1 LLSIR
6 RKPPERKK
14 KMDKD
19 QKSPS
24 AWDRLS
30 GRFASLNRGTLAWG
44 GLALAAVIL
53 LSINLISSISLRG
66 VQDDMT
72 QDKLFTI
79 SDGTREILRGIEEPI
94 KVQVY
99 FSKGIGEA
107 SPTYARY
114 FERVK
119 SLLDSFRD
127 ISGGKLQV
135 AYLDPE
141 PFSPEEDRA
150 VAAGLRKVTYNGEG
164 DAGYFGLTA
173 VNSTDNQQTIEFF
186 YPNRETFLE
195 YDITKLIHTLANP
208 KKTVVGVI
216 TDLPLDGQM
225 DPRTQQSSPPWLIM
239 QQMRELFD
247 VRMLN
252 EDFKTIPSDIDVLLI
267 AQPRGLTPQAAY
279 AIDQYVLGGGRA
291 LVLIDPVSETTQFQ
305 SLGRKKEGIDELAKI
320 LKSWGLSFDRTKVA
334 ADIAHAQRVRF
345 GATGDTVT
353 DYVAW
358 LALDKSSIEKSDV
371 LSAGIDTLNLAS
383 AGVLE
388 PVKGATT
395 KVTPIITTSD
405 QAMEVALTD
414 VGVRANPL
422 QLLRDYKPGGTP
434 LMLAARVS
442 GEAKTA
448 FPDGPPKVDK
458 AAGAA
463 KPDATEAK
471 ADADTKPTEKPLTS
485 GKVNAIVI
493 ADTDLMADQ
502 FWVDRQQLMGQ
513 EIAVPTAQNAALII
527 GAIENLSGSDALIAL
542 RGRGVAERPFTLVQE
557 LQRDAERKFREKE
570 QALTQKLTELQGK
583 LAKLESSDKGQV
595 ILSDEEQKAANDF
608 RAQMLKTRREL
619 RDVKLAL
626 HRDIDRL
633 DGWLKFT
640 NIALVPLAIGIG
652 GVGWSV
658 WRTRTRKTKKK
669 DDKTGSEDRS

>member
-1 LLSIR
+1 
-6 RKPPERKK
+6 
-14 KMDKD
+14 MDKD

-30 GRFASLNRGTLAWG
+30 GRFASLSRGTLAWG
-44 GLALAAVIL
+44 ALALAAVIL
-53 LSINLISSISLRG
+53 LSVNLISSISLRG
-66 VQDDMT
+66 VQGDMT
-72 QDKLFTI
+72 EDKLFTI
-79 SDGTREILRGIEEPI
+79 SNGTREILRGIEEPI

-135 AYLDPE
+135 SYLDPE

-150 VAAGLRKVTYNGEG
+150 VAAGLRKVTYSGEG

-195 YDITKLIHTLANP
+195 YDITKLIHSLANP

-216 TDLPLDGQM
+216 TDLPLDGQE
-225 DPRTQQSSPPWLIM
+225 DPRTGQRSPPWLIM
-239 QQMRELFD
+239 QQMRDLFD
-247 VRMLN
+247 VRMLKQ
-252 EDFKTIPSDIDVLLI
+252 DVKSIPSDIDVLLI
-267 AQPRGLTPQAAY
+267 AQPRGMTPQAAY

-291 LVLIDPVSETTQFQ
+291 LVLADPVSEVTQFQ
-305 SLGRKKEGIDELAKI
+305 SLGRSKKGMDELTTL
-320 LKSWGLSFDRTKVA
+320 LKSWGLKFDRTKVA

-358 LALDKSSIEKSDV
+358 LGLDDSSMVKSDV

-383 AGVLE
+383 AGFLE
-388 PVKGATT
+388 PIKGATT
-395 KVTPIITTSD
+395 KVTPIIRTSD
-405 QAMEVALTD
+405 QAMKVDLID

-434 LMLAARVS
+434 LILAARVS

-448 FPDGPPKVDK
+448 FPDGPPKASK
-458 AAGAA
+458 TAGAV
-463 KPDATEAK
+463 KPDAAEAT
-471 ADADTKPTEKPLTS
+471 ADTGAKKDQKPLTS
-485 GKVNAIVI
+485 GNINAIVI
-493 ADTDLMADQ
+493 ADSDLMADR
-502 FWVDRQQLMGQ
+502 FWVERQQLMGQ

-542 RGRGVAERPFTLVQE
+542 RGRGVAERPFTLVE
-557 LQRDAERKFREKE
+557 KLQRDAERKFREKE
-570 QALTQKLTELQGK
+570 QTLTQKLTELQGK

-595 ILSDEEQKAANDF
+595 ILSDEEQKAATDF
-608 RAQMLKTRREL
+608 RAQMLKTRRDL

-633 DGWLKFT
+633 DGWLKFA
-640 NIALVPLAIGIG
+640 NIALIPLAIGIG

-658 WRTRTRKTKKK
+658 WRTRKTKRK
-669 DDKTGSEDRS
+669 DDKTSSEDRS

>member
-1 LLSIR
+1 
-6 RKPPERKK
+6 
-14 KMDKD
+14 MDKD

-30 GRFASLNRGTLAWG
+30 SRFASLSRGTLAWG

-66 VQDDMT
+66 VQGDMT
-72 QDKLFTI
+72 EDKLFTI
-79 SDGTREILRGIEEPI
+79 SNGTREILRGIEEPI

-135 AYLDPE
+135 SYLDPE

-150 VAAGLRKVTYNGEG
+150 VAAGLRKVTYNSDG

-173 VNSTDNQQTIEFF
+173 VNSTDNQKTIEFF

-195 YDITKLIHTLANP
+195 YDITKLIHSLANP

-216 TDLPLDGQM
+216 TDLPLAGQAN
-225 DPRTQQSSPPWLIM
+225 PRTGQTSPPWLIM
-239 QQMRELFD
+239 QQMRDLFD
-247 VRMLN
+247 VRMLKQ
-252 EDFKTIPSDIDVLLI
+252 DVKTIPSDIDVLLI
-267 AQPRGLTPQAAY
+267 AQPRGMTPQAAY
-279 AIDQYVLGGGRA
+279 AIDQYMLGGGRA
-291 LVLIDPVSETTQFQ
+291 LVLADPVSEVTQFQ
-305 SLGRKKEGIDELAKI
+305 SLGRNKKGMDELTKL
-320 LKSWGLSFDRTKVA
+320 LKSWGIRFDRKKVA

-345 GATGDTVT
+345 GRTGDTVT

-358 LALDKSSIEKSDV
+358 LGLDGSSIDKSDV

-383 AGVLE
+383 AGFLE
-388 PVKGATT
+388 PIKGATT
-395 KVTPIITTSD
+395 KVTPIIRTSD
-405 QAMEVALTD
+405 QAMKVDLID

-422 QLLRDYKPGGTP
+422 QLLRNYKPGGTP
-434 LMLAARVS
+434 LVLAARVS

-448 FPDGPPKVDK
+448 FPDGPPKASK
-458 AAGAA
+458 TAGAA
-463 KPDATEAK
+463 KAGAAETAADTGAK
-471 ADADTKPTEKPLTS
+471 AKDQKPLTS
-485 GKVNAIVI
+485 GNIHAIVI
-493 ADTDLMADQ
+493 ADSDLMADR
-502 FWVDRQQLMGQ
+502 FWVQRQQLMGQ

-527 GAIENLSGSDALIAL
+527 GAIENLCGSDALIAL
-542 RGRGVAERPFTLVQE
+542 RGRGVAERPFTLVE
-557 LQRDAERKFREKE
+557 KLQRDAERKFREKE
-570 QALTQKLTELQGK
+570 QTLTQKLKGLQDKLTE
-583 LAKLESSDKGQV
+583 LESSDKGQV
-595 ILSDEEQKAANDF
+595 ILSDEEQKAAKDF
-608 RAQMLKTRREL
+608 RAQMLKTRRDL

-626 HRDIDRL
+626 HRNIDRL
-633 DGWLKFT
+633 DGWLKFA
-640 NIALVPLAIGIG
+640 NIAFIPLVIGIG

-658 WRTRTRKTKKK
+658 WRTRKPKRK

>member
-1 LLSIR
+1 MHQDR
-6 RKPPERKK
+6 
-14 KMDKD
+14 
-19 QKSPS
+19 KSPS
-24 AWDRLS
+24 ASDRLS
-30 GRFASLNRGTLAWG
+30 GRFASLSRGTLAWG

-72 QDKLFTI
+72 EDKLFTI

-164 DAGYFGLTA
+164 DSGYFGLTA

-239 QQMRELFD
+239 QQMRDLFD

-252 EDFKTIPSDIDVLLI
+252 EDLESIPSDVGVLLI

-279 AIDQYVLGGGRA
+279 AIDQYMLGGGRA
-291 LVLIDPVSETTQFQ
+291 LVLVDPVSETTQFQ
-305 SLGRKKEGIDELAKI
+305 SLGRKKEGIDELAKL

-345 GATGDTVT
+345 GPTGDSVT

-358 LALDKSSIEKSDV
+358 LALDDSSIEKSDV

-395 KVTPIITTSD
+395 EVTPIIRTSD
-405 QAMEVALTD
+405 QAMEVPLID
-414 VGVRANPL
+414 VGVRANPM

-442 GEAKTA
+442 GAAKSA
-448 FPDGPPKVDK
+448 FPDGPPKADK

-463 KPDATEAK
+463 NPDAADA
-471 ADADTKPTEKPLTS
+471 ADADAKVKDQKPLAS
-485 GKVNAIVI
+485 GNVNAIVI

-502 FWVDRQQLMGQ
+502 FWVERQQLMGQ

-542 RGRGVAERPFTLVQE
+542 RGRGVAERPFTLVE
-557 LQRDAERKFREKE
+557 KLQRNAERKFREKE
-570 QALTQKLTELQGK
+570 QTLTQKLDELQGK
-583 LAKLESSDKGQV
+583 LAKLESSDKGEV
-595 ILSDEEQKAANDF
+595 ILSDEEQNAANDF

-658 WRTRTRKTKKK
+658 WRTRTRKTRKK

>member
-1 LLSIR
+1 
-6 RKPPERKK
+6 
-14 KMDKD
+14 MDKN

-30 GRFASLNRGTLAWG
+30 GRFASLSRGTLAWG

-53 LSINLISSISLRG
+53 LSINLISSVSLRG

-72 QDKLFTI
+72 EDKLFTI

-135 AYLDPE
+135 SYLDPE

-150 VAAGLRKVTYNGEG
+150 VAAGLRKVTYNGDG
-164 DAGYFGLTA
+164 DSGYFGLTA

-216 TDLPLDGQM
+216 TDLPLDGQTN
-225 DPRTQQSSPPWLIM
+225 PRTGQTSPPWLIM

-247 VRMLN
+247 VRMLK
-252 EDFKTIPSDIDVLLI
+252 EDAKTIPSDIDVLLL
-267 AQPRGLTPQAAY
+267 AQPRGMAPQTAY
-279 AIDQYVLGGGRA
+279 AVDQYVLGGGRA
-291 LVLIDPVSETTQFQ
+291 LVLADPVSEVTQFQ
-305 SLGRKKEGIDELAKI
+305 SLGRNKKGMDELTKL
-320 LKSWGLSFDRTKVA
+320 LKSWGLKFDKTKVA

-358 LALDKSSIEKSDV
+358 LGLDDSSIEKSDV

-383 AGVLE
+383 AGFLE

-395 KVTPIITTSD
+395 KVTPILRTSD
-405 QAMEVALTD
+405 QAMKVDLID

-422 QLLRDYKPGGTP
+422 QLLRNYKPGGTP
-434 LMLAARVS
+434 LILAARVS

-448 FPDGPPKVDK
+448 FPDGPPKATK

-463 KPDATEAK
+463 GADAAGTADADAK
-471 ADADTKPTEKPLTS
+471 ADTKKPLAS

-493 ADTDLMADQ
+493 ADSDLMADR
-502 FWVDRQQLMGQ
+502 FWVQRQQLMGQ
-513 EIAVPTAQNAALII
+513 ELAVPTAQNAALII

-542 RGRGVAERPFTLVQE
+542 RGRGVAERPFTLVAS
-557 LQRDAERKFREKE
+557 LRRDAERKFREKE
-570 QALTQKLTELQGK
+570 QTLTQKLTELQGK

-595 ILSDEEQKAANDF
+595 ILSDEEQNAAKDF
-608 RAQMLKTRREL
+608 RSQMLKTRREL

-640 NIALVPLAIGIG
+640 NIALIPLAIGIG

-658 WRTRTRKTKKK
+658 WRTRKTKRK

>member
-1 LLSIR
+1 
-6 RKPPERKK
+6 
-14 KMDKD
+14 MDKD

-208 KKTVVGVI
+208 KKTVVGVV

-252 EDFKTIPSDIDVLLI
+252 EDFKTIPSDINVLLI
-267 AQPRGLTPQAAY
+267 AQPRG
-279 AIDQYVLGGGRA
+279 
-291 LVLIDPVSETTQFQ
+291 TTQFQ

>member
-1 LLSIR
+1 
-6 RKPPERKK
+6 
-14 KMDKD
+14 MDKD

-30 GRFASLNRGTLAWG
+30 GRFASLSRGTLAWG

-53 LSINLISSISLRG
+53 LSINLISSVSLRG

-72 QDKLFTI
+72 EDKLFTI

-114 FERVK
+114 FQRVK

-127 ISGGKLQV
+127 ISGGRLEV
-135 AYLDPE
+135 SYLDPE

-150 VAAGLRKVTYNGEG
+150 VAAGLRKVTYNGDG
-164 DAGYFGLTA
+164 DSGYFGLTA

-216 TDLPLDGQM
+216 TDLPLDGQAN
-225 DPRTQQSSPPWLIM
+225 PRTGQTSPPWLIM

-247 VRMLN
+247 VRMLKQN
-252 EDFKTIPSDIDVLLI
+252 AKTIPSDIDVLLI
-267 AQPRGLTPQAAY
+267 AQPREMTPQAAY

-291 LVLIDPVSETTQFQ
+291 LVLVDPVSEITQFQ
-305 SLGRKKEGIDELAKI
+305 AIGKKKKGLDEVATL
-320 LKSWGLSFDRTKVA
+320 LKSWGLKFDRTKVA
-334 ADIAHAQRVRF
+334 TDIAHAQRVRF

-358 LALDKSSIEKSDV
+358 LGLDDSSIEKSDV

-383 AGVLE
+383 AGFLE
-388 PVKGATT
+388 PIKGATT
-395 KVTPIITTSD
+395 KVTPILRTSD
-405 QAMEVALTD
+405 QAMKVDLMD

-422 QLLRDYKPGGTP
+422 QLLRNYKPGGTP
-434 LMLAARVS
+434 LILAARVS
-442 GEAKTA
+442 GEAKSA
-448 FPDGPPKVDK
+448 FPDGPPKAGK

-463 KPDATEAK
+463 TADAAGAAGADAK
-471 ADADTKPTEKPLTS
+471 ASDQKPLAS

-493 ADTDLMADQ
+493 ADSDLMADR
-502 FWVDRQQLMGQ
+502 FWVQRQQLMGQ
-513 EIAVPTAQNAALII
+513 ELAVPTAQNAALII

-542 RGRGVAERPFTLVQE
+542 RGRGVAERPFTLVE
-557 LQRDAERKFREKE
+557 RLRRDAERKFREKE
-570 QALTQKLTELQGK
+570 QTLTQKLTELQGK

-595 ILSDEEQKAANDF
+595 ILSDEKQDAAKDF
-608 RAQMLKTRREL
+608 RSQMLKTRRDL

-633 DGWLKFT
+633 DGWLKFA

-658 WRTRTRKTKKK
+658 WRTRKRTKKK

>member
-1 LLSIR
+1 
-6 RKPPERKK
+6 
-14 KMDKD
+14 MDQD

-208 KKTVVGVI
+208 KKTVVGVV

-252 EDFKTIPSDIDVLLI
+252 EDFKTIPSDINVLLI

-448 FPDGPPKVDK
+448 FPDGPPKADK

-471 ADADTKPTEKPLTS
+471 ADADTKPIEKPLAS

>member
-1 LLSIR
+1 
-6 RKPPERKK
+6 
-14 KMDKD
+14 MDQD

-30 GRFASLNRGTLAWG
+30 GRFASLSRGTLAWG

-72 QDKLFTI
+72 DDKLFTI

-99 FSKGIGEA
+99 FSKGIGKA

-114 FERVK
+114 FDRVK
-119 SLLDSFRD
+119 SLLDSFRE

-135 AYLDPE
+135 AFLDPE

-195 YDITKLIHTLANP
+195 YDITKLVHTLANP

-252 EDFKTIPSDIDVLLI
+252 EDLKSIPSDIDVLLI

-279 AIDQYVLGGGRA
+279 AIDQYMLGGGRA
-291 LVLIDPVSETTQFQ
+291 LVLVDPVSETTQFQ
-305 SLGRKKEGIDELAKI
+305 SLGRKKEGIDELAKL

-345 GATGDTVT
+345 GPTGDSVT

-358 LALDKSSIEKSDV
+358 LALDDSSIEKSDV

-395 KVTPIITTSD
+395 KVTPIIRTSD

-442 GEAKTA
+442 GETKSA
-448 FPDGPPKVDK
+448 FPNGPPKADK

-463 KPDATEAK
+463 KADTTEAK
-471 ADADTKPTEKPLTS
+471 ADTDAKPKDEKPLTS
-485 GKVNAIVI
+485 GKVTAIVI
-493 ADTDLMADQ
+493 ADTDLMADR
-502 FWVDRQQLMGQ
+502 FWVERQQLMGQ
-513 EIAVPTAQNAALII
+513 ELAVPTAQNAALII

-542 RGRGVAERPFTLVQE
+542 RGRGVAERPFTLVQK

-570 QALTQKLTELQGK
+570 QTLTQKLNDLQGK
-583 LAKLESSDKGQV
+583 LTKLESSDKGQV
-595 ILSDEEQKAANDF
+595 ILSDEQQNAANDF

-658 WRTRTRKTKKK
+658 WRTRKPKRPKRK
-669 DDKTGSEDRS
+669 DDKTGSEDRP

>member
-1 LLSIR
+1 
-6 RKPPERKK
+6 
-14 KMDKD
+14 
-19 QKSPS
+19 
-24 AWDRLS
+24 
-30 GRFASLNRGTLAWG
+30 
-44 GLALAAVIL
+44 
-53 LSINLISSISLRG
+53 
-66 VQDDMT
+66 
-72 QDKLFTI
+72 
-79 SDGTREILRGIEEPI
+79 
-94 KVQVY
+94 
-99 FSKGIGEA
+99 
-107 SPTYARY
+107 
-114 FERVK
+114 VK

-239 QQMRELFD
+239 QQMRDLFD

-252 EDFKTIPSDIDVLLI
+252 EDLESIPSDVGVLLI

-279 AIDQYVLGGGRA
+279 AIDQYMLGGGRA
-291 LVLIDPVSETTQFQ
+291 LVLVDPVSETTQFQ
-305 SLGRKKEGIDELAKI
+305 SLGRKKEGIDELAKL

-345 GATGDTVT
+345 GPTGDSVT

-358 LALDKSSIEKSDV
+358 LALDDSSIEKSDV

-395 KVTPIITTSD
+395 EVTPIIRTSD
-405 QAMEVALTD
+405 QAMEVPLID
-414 VGVRANPL
+414 VGVRANPM

-442 GEAKTA
+442 GAAKSA
-448 FPDGPPKVDK
+448 FPDGPPKADK

-463 KPDATEAK
+463 NPDAADA
-471 ADADTKPTEKPLTS
+471 ADADAKVKDQKPLAS
-485 GKVNAIVI
+485 GNVNAIVI

-502 FWVDRQQLMGQ
+502 FWVERQQLMGQ

-542 RGRGVAERPFTLVQE
+542 RGRGVAERPFTLVE
-557 LQRDAERKFREKE
+557 KLQRNAERKFREKE
-570 QALTQKLTELQGK
+570 QTLTQKLDELQGK
-583 LAKLESSDKGQV
+583 LAKLESSDKGEV
-595 ILSDEEQKAANDF
+595 ILSDEEQNAANDF

-658 WRTRTRKTKKK
+658 WRTRTRKTRKK

>member
-1 LLSIR
+1 
-6 RKPPERKK
+6 
-14 KMDKD
+14 MDQD

-208 KKTVVGVI
+208 KKTVVGVV

-252 EDFKTIPSDIDVLLI
+252 EDFKTIPSDINVLLI